1 MLNNPIQLGWQHVF
15 KGWFISLFKLD
26 LETTHPMGMF
36 LQAIFMVCLFCSWNW
51 FMANYSNC
59 IGYHQQGFFTGPT
72 KTYNMC
78 TVEVFKGNL
87 AIVIACVCL
96 LWLYPIFKTYERNAT
111 MNRQFVSN
119 LTSGFNRGALPD
131 AE

>member
-1 MLNNPIQLGWQHVF
+1 
-15 KGWFISLFKLD
+15 
-26 LETTHPMGMF
+26 
-36 LQAIFMVCLFCSWNW
+36 
-51 FMANYSNC
+51 MANYSNC
-59 IGYHQQGFFTGPT
+59 IGYHQQGFLTGT
-72 KTYNMC
+72 LKTYNMC